1 MIKSYFFY
9 KIRNLIAY
17 SLFKYR
23 KLLYYMRIKLRKSI
37 ANKIYLNIEVNM
49 FVYFAGEN
57 ELETNT

>member
-1 MIKSYFFY
+1 M
-9 KIRNLIAY
+9 IAY